1 MTKKTVWQCD
11 EEGRLVGIIELSEV
25 GGDWGRDGWLIPAGC
40 VETEPP
46 EAPEEYLLRWAGST
60 WEIEKIET
68 PCKEKEAESSRVNLR
83 ERLNQEYSKEKGELL
98 EAFLT
103 AQIHDDLETQY
114 EIRSEL
120 KELEITY
127 GEKSSLI
134 ELGKNPWEGEDGA

>member
-1 MTKKTVWQCD
+1 MSLKKVWQCD
-11 EEGRLVGIIELSEV
+11 EDGKLVGAIELSEV
-25 GGDWGRDGWLIPAGC
+25 GGDFGRDGWLIPAGC

-46 EAPEEYLLRWAGST
+46 EAQEGYLLKWNEVA
-60 WEIEKIET
+60 WEFEKIEALS
-68 PCKEKEAESSRVNLR
+68 EEEVESPKINLR

-120 KELEITY
+120 RELEISY
-127 GEKSSLI
+127 GAKSSLI
-134 ELGKNPWEGEDGA
+134 DLGRNPWEEEEGT